1 MILKSDASMHMNILE
16 RLCKPVFWTNRYIG
30 YYNIERNTIKH
41 VELQNIIYP

>member
-1 MILKSDASMHMNILE
+1 MILKSDASMHINILE
-16 RLCKPVFWTNRYIG
+16 RLCKPSLWMKGYIG